1 MNTIENEL
9 KVNLMEYHNIIEK
22 AFSNYWRV
30 YLINGKYESNKFLN
44 LLSTPRDVFIK
55 FCRENKLNYSS
66 VAGII
71 LEWTISHFLKAGL
84 SVTEKD
90 KIACVINR
98 HPITF
103 RWKEKG
109 NKQVNLDIV
118 IKSIKTKKLYYAV
131 EVKTN
136 FEDGFKK
143 FRNEEKVIYHNR
155 QKSFKHFKYY
165 YLSLSLPPRNL
176 QEKSKS
182 DINTLI
188 RRKELYIL
196 NENNGDFPGVEKF
209 LKSIVESIFNIK

>member
-1 MNTIENEL
+1 MNIIENKL
-9 KVNLMEYHNIIEK
+9 KANLMEYHDIIKK
-22 AFSNYWRV
+22 AFLNYWRV

-44 LLSTPRDVFIK
+44 LLSAPRDIFIK

-66 VAGII
+66 VAGIV
-71 LEWTISHFLKAGL
+71 LEWTVFHFLKAGL
-84 SVTEKD
+84 SVNEKD

-98 HPITF
+98 YSIPF
-103 RWKEKG
+103 RWKGKG

-136 FEDGFKK
+136 FEDGFEK
-143 FRNEEKVIYHNR
+143 FRDEEKSIYHHR
-155 QKSFKHFKYY
+155 QKNFKHFKYY
-165 YLSLSLPPRNL
+165 YLSLSLPPRSL
-176 QEKSKS
+176 RGKFKS

-196 NENNGDFPGVEKF
+196 NENNRDFPGVEKL
-209 LKSIVESIFNIK
+209 LKSIVDSISNIK